1 MKFCLKFCLEFSSK
15 EELDKPVSDKLSKI
29 MNTLFL
35 TNMDTDINVRK
46 LQLLNVSAAYAVTE
60 PCEKVVS
67 RMDKYKQDLS
77 KELLTPLVD
86 SLGFIGKA
94 TTDTNQLRRD
104 ILKSRLPSKMN
115 ELTKNVPAES
125 ELLLG
130 DDLNKRIS
138 QINNAN
144 SAFAKP
150 AFIRPNQSGRYN
162 KSQVPCNTKQT
173 EQLQE
178 LQELNSVSC
187 GGRNVKNFIA
197 GNLKN
202 YYAIW
207 QKITSDRVIP
217 DIIKNGLKISFK
229 ERPGITSAPKIPHSK
244 QEIKIINTEIKKLP
258 AKGVI
263 IECDRDKGGFISTIF
278 TRQKKYGSF
287 RAILSSKHLN
297 HNVNYQHLKM
307 ESLNDIFK
315 IMKKGV

>member
-115 ELTKNVPAES
+115 
-125 ELLLG
+125 
-130 DDLNKRIS
+130 
-138 QINNAN
+138 
-144 SAFAKP
+144 
-150 AFIRPNQSGRYN
+150 
-162 KSQVPCNTKQT
+162 
-173 EQLQE
+173 
-178 LQELNSVSC
+178 
-187 GGRNVKNFIA
+187 
-197 GNLKN
+197 
-202 YYAIW
+202 
-207 QKITSDRVIP
+207 
-217 DIIKNGLKISFK
+217 
-229 ERPGITSAPKIPHSK
+229 
-244 QEIKIINTEIKKLP
+244 
-258 AKGVI
+258 
-263 IECDRDKGGFISTIF
+263 
-278 TRQKKYGSF
+278 
-287 RAILSSKHLN
+287 
-297 HNVNYQHLKM
+297 
-307 ESLNDIFK
+307 
-315 IMKKGV
+315 